1 MICLIKAGFC
11 VNNIDIDFI
20 FNKMA
25 ENKHGKKNDFAT
37 FCIDFLMGGVS
48 AAVSKT
54 CASPIEVI
62 KLRLQNV
69 EAMLKTGALE
79 KPYAGIMDCGKTI
92 VADEGV
98 KALWKGNGTNVI
110 RYFPTQALNFSLKD
124 YFKRLFG
131 RSKEKDGY
139 FTWFLGNLASGGA
152 AGSVSLFFV
161 YSLDYARTRLSN
173 DLKNAKKGGAKQ
185 FNGLVDVYKKT
196 IATDDFLGLYRGF
209 VISCVG
215 IVIYRGLYFGIYDTV
230 MPSLPAHMKDNL
242 MISFLVGWCV
252 TVGSGLASYPIDT
265 IRRRMMMTSG
275 EAEKFSGS
283 IDCGRKILAKEGIKS
298 FFKGAGANVLRGVAG
313 AGVLALYDR
322 LQMLMF
328 GKKFGGGE

>member
-1 MICLIKAGFC
+1 
-11 VNNIDIDFI
+11 
-20 FNKMA
+20 MA
-25 ENKHGKKNDFAT
+25 EKGGKKNDIGTFAL
-37 FCIDFLMGGVS
+37 DFLMGGVS

-69 EAMLKTGALE
+69 ESLLKAGTIDRPYTGIA
-79 KPYAGIMDCGKTI
+79 DCGKRI
-92 VADEGV
+92 VAEEGV
-98 KALWKGNGTNVI
+98 GALWKGNGTNVI

-124 YFKRLFG
+124 YFKRLFNKDKT
-131 RSKEKDGY
+131 RDGY
-139 FTWFLGNLASGGA
+139 FTWFMGNLASGGA
-152 AGSVSLFFV
+152 AGSVSLLFV
-161 YSLDYARTRLSN
+161 YSLDYARTRLTN
-173 DLKNAKKGGAKQ
+173 DLKSAKRGGQKQ
-185 FNGLVDVYKKT
+185 YSGLIDVYKKT
-196 IATDDFLGLYRGF
+196 IATDGVVGLYRGF

-215 IVIYRGLYFGIYDTV
+215 IVIYRGLYFGIYDSIK
-230 MPSLPAHMKDNL
+230 PILPGDMKDNL
-242 MISFLVGWCV
+242 AVNFLLGWGV

-283 IDCGRKILAKEGIKS
+283 IDCARKILAKEGVGS
-298 FFKGAGANVLRGVAG
+298 FFKGAGANILRGVAG

-328 GKKFGGGE
+328 GKKFGGGEG

>member
-1 MICLIKAGFC
+1 
-11 VNNIDIDFI
+11 
-20 FNKMA
+20 MA
-25 ENKHGKKNDFAT
+25 EKGGKKNDIGTFAL
-37 FCIDFLMGGVS
+37 DFLMGGVS

-69 EAMLKTGALE
+69 ESLLKAGTIDRAYTGIA
-79 KPYAGIMDCGKTI
+79 DCGKRI
-92 VADEGV
+92 VAEEGV
-98 KALWKGNGTNVI
+98 GALWKGNGTNVI

-124 YFKRLFG
+124 YFKRLFNKDKT
-131 RSKEKDGY
+131 RDGY
-139 FTWFLGNLASGGA
+139 FTWFMGNLASGGA
-152 AGSVSLFFV
+152 AGSVSLLFV
-161 YSLDYARTRLSN
+161 YSLDYARTRLTN
-173 DLKNAKKGGAKQ
+173 DLKSAKRGGQKQ
-185 FNGLVDVYKKT
+185 YSGLIDVYKKT
-196 IATDDFLGLYRGF
+196 IATDGVAGLYRGF

-215 IVIYRGLYFGIYDTV
+215 IVIYRGLYFGIYDSIK
-230 MPSLPAHMKDNL
+230 PILPGDMKDNL
-242 MISFLVGWCV
+242 AVNFLLGWGV

-283 IDCGRKILAKEGIKS
+283 IDCARKILAKEGVGS
-298 FFKGAGANVLRGVAG
+298 FFKGAGANILRGVAG

-328 GKKFGGGE
+328 GKKFGGGEG